1 MLSIIKTTDPQQF
14 HEAET
19 IAGLGYHQSGKL
31 EGRDVR
37 RANSHACCGEPVEIK
52 SGDSQELSG
61 NTKGYCLQ
69 DRKISRITK
78 VGQETQGTVG
88 IDSVLIPRSKR
99 VESIIRPL
107 SNDSDADSA
116 PRKRT
121 KIEPSTSG
129 ENRTVG
135 TECDELTD
143 KSEDVLAEKI
153 TERLKALK
161 VRYQKQF
168 DFIKKNSTSCIFKSL
183 DSTVRLSVKTGGTIG
198 IFCNEYK
205 PDQWRFLYNQKGQ
218 KHRRKHDFYASNI
231 VAHQYKHLFE
241 ANQRKK
247 TLPKT
252 IINVAIIN
260 LKTIQVIHEYAG
272 RHNSEE
278 FKHVFLTTTDNGK
291 RTAWVANDF
300 GLIVEDLKVNYEQFE
315 EHAKSFSESELPKV
329 KAEYY
334 KFNVTFRVS
343 PDPKVYGNPQALDVS
358 N

>member
-1 MLSIIKTTDPQQF
+1 MFSITKTTDRQRS
-14 HEAET
+14 HEAGM
-19 IAGLGYHQSGKL
+19 IAGPSYPKSGKL
-31 EGRDVR
+31 HGRDVR
-37 RANSHACCGEPVEIK
+37 RANSHACCGEPVKVK

-61 NTKGYCLQ
+61 STKDYCLQ
-69 DRKISRITK
+69 DREISQITK
-78 VGQETQGTVG
+78 FGQETQGTVG
-88 IDSVLIPRSKR
+88 IDSVLTTRSRR
-99 VESIIRPL
+99 VESLTRPL

-121 KIEPSTSG
+121 QTEPSTSG

-143 KSEDVLAEKI
+143 KSEDDLAKKI

-161 VRYQKQF
+161 LRYQKQF
-168 DFIKKNSTSCIFKSL
+168 DFITKNSTSCIYKCG
-183 DSTVRLSVKTGGTIG
+183 DSTERLSVKTGGTIG

-205 PDQWRFLYNQKGQ
+205 PDQWRFLYNKKGK
-218 KHRRKHDFYASNI
+218 KHRCKHDFYASNI
-231 VAHQYKHLFE
+231 VAHQYEYLTE
-241 ANQRKK
+241 SNQGKK

-252 IINVAIIN
+252 IINVGIIN
-260 LKTIQVIHEYAG
+260 PKSIQVIHEYAG
-272 RHNSEE
+272 RHDSEE
-278 FKHVFLTTTDNGK
+278 FKHDFLTTTDNGK
-291 RTAWVANDF
+291 RTARVANDF
-300 GLIVEDLKVNYEQFE
+300 DLIIQGLKVNYEQFE
-315 EHAKSFSESELPKV
+315 EDAKSFSESELPKV